1 MNVLFL
7 RWEFLVLFDNEKKV
21 NFQKSKISTLT
32 VSMNF
37 ILISEVIQ
45 LSNPLVSISPERT
58 RNSFSK

>member
-7 RWEFLVLFDNEKKV
+7 RSEFLVLFDNEKKV

-58 RNSFSK
+58 RNLFLN